1 MVNSNQENINV
12 MVFENPEFGRV
23 RTIVDKNGEPLFC
36 GKDVCDALGYARTD
50 NAVRQHVNRG
60 DALKQCVTIKV
71 RNQYGESS
79 KMRIANMLFVNES
92 GVYSLVFGSKLE
104 SAQRFKH
111 WVTSVVLPAIRKNG
125 GYFHI
130 NPGETAEQIKAR
142 FEKVLAEA
150 LAEQN
155 ATIRQKDALIQR
167 CNSVFAQSKDLIAEQ
182 TTRIRQLDKI
192 VDEQVVKIQKSAEE
206 IVSLEGD
213 IDRLM
218 PKAFYADNVLDSIS
232 CYTTTQIAKE
242 LGCTAQELNR
252 SLCACHIQYYQ
263 SGQYLL
269 YADYAHMG
277 LAKSRTRY
285 KAVMDDEGIANGE
298 KTGRIFT
305 HTYLVWTERG
315 RKFIHDLAKQ
325 LLDEAKLYQKMEK
338 ATSI

>member
-36 GKDVCDALGYARTD
+36 GKDVCDALGYTKSQ
-50 NAVRQHVNRG
+50 NAINQHVNPS
-60 DALKQCVTIKV
+60 DALKRGIRVGSTRAGKTVFQLRT
-71 RNQYGESS
+71 
-79 KMRIANMLFVNES
+79 MLFIKES

-167 CNSVFAQSKDLIAEQ
+167 CNSVIAQSKDLIAEQ